1 MATLGQYLI
10 IKWDGNIIAG
20 TRSNDIQSESE
31 IKEIA
36 SPSQGSAREF
46 IAGRTSWQVT
56 VGWLLSSVEDIQHL
70 LSVGQ
75 TYALSFVDNTDNT
88 SLVEGSA
95 ILKTCKITATHGNL
109 IQGSFVFQGTGAL
122 G

>member
-1 MATLGQYLI
+1 MAILGQYLI
-10 IKWDGNIIAG
+10 IKWNGNVIAG
-20 TRSNDIQSESE
+20 TRSNEIQNNCET
-31 IKEIA
+31 KEVA
-36 SPSQGSAREF
+36 SPTQGNAREF
-46 IAGRTSWQVT
+46 IAGRTTWQVT
-56 VGWLLSSVEDIQHL
+56 VGWLFASVDDIMHI

-75 TYALSFVDNTDNT
+75 TYALSFVNNTNNT
-88 SLVEGSA
+88 SIVEGNA